1 MVTLNHL
8 KRICWKKYLGLKL
21 YLKAHVE
28 GPESHGAVPEDV
40 RDAGFLFPSVLEHV
54 RLGLRAF
61 HQRSLLQSLDLRP
74 LVEMVRHQLLVLPGR
89 LLDDFFRLL
98 HPAVADEP
106 SHGLR
111 NDPVKAEQRC
121 GNFLLVRRASSSG

>member
-40 RDAGFLFPSVLEHV
+40 SDAGFVLGPVLEHV
-54 RLGLRAF
+54 RGRLNTLQ
-61 HQRSLLQSLDLRP
+61 QRGLLQRLDLRL
-74 LVEMVRHQLLVLPGR
+74 LVEMVRHQLFVLSGRHLNDLLR
-89 LLDDFFRLL
+89 LLK
-98 HPAVADEP
+98 PAVSNEPAD
-106 SHGLR
+106 
-111 NDPVKAEQRC
+111 
-121 GNFLLVRRASSSG
+121 